1 MNTSSSDT
9 NPNLLLRL
17 NQGDESALVEIYKQF
32 WQPLFISA
40 YNILK
45 DKESCED
52 ILQNL
57 FINLWNKREQLQI
70 HTSLEAYL
78 HTAVRYRV
86 FTYIRDGKKIREFM
100 ENFREPEH
108 TPSPEVELLRKEI
121 EGQVHDI
128 INQLPDRCKAIYKL
142 SREQQLSHQ
151 EIATKLGLS
160 KKTVENQIT
169 IALRRIREGLGML
182 AVFILYWVF
191 H

>member
-1 MNTSSSDT
+1 MNTSSSDA
-9 NPNLLLRL
+9 NRNLLLKL

-57 FINLWNKREQLQI
+57 FINLWNKREYLQI

-86 FTYIRDGKKIREFM
+86 FTHIRNGKRVREFM
-100 ENFREPEH
+100 ENFRKLEYI
-108 TPSPEVELLRKEI
+108 PSPEIELLRKEI
-121 EGQVHDI
+121 EGQVHDMFNQFQDKTKF
-128 INQLPDRCKAIYKL
+128 IN
-142 SREQQLSHQ
+142 
-151 EIATKLGLS
+151 
-160 KKTVENQIT
+160 
-169 IALRRIREGLGML
+169 
-182 AVFILYWVF
+182 
-191 H
+191 